1 MSLQKILGVTYQFEG
16 HKYPYFSFHVSN
28 KIMFN
33 TCNSKDMSD
42 ATLNEIYYMKV
53 LLLDKYRGGIG
64 EGKVIL
70 RKEQENSG
78 VI

>member
-1 MSLQKILGVTYQFEG
+1 
-16 HKYPYFSFHVSN
+16 
-28 KIMFN
+28 MFN

-53 LLLDKYRGGIG
+53 LLVDKYRGGIG